1 MNSDQ
6 NPYEKMFSLAA
17 KAFIFMALFSGPVV
31 TQKAIK
37 ITDEIFKELKENRT

>member
-1 MNSDQ
+1 MNSHH

-17 KAFIFMALFSGPVV
+17 KALIFLSLFSRPVV

>member
-1 MNSDQ
+1 MNSVQ
-6 NPYEKMFSLAA
+6 NPYEKLFSL
-17 KAFIFMALFSGPVV
+17 KAEALIFMSLFLEPVV